1 MWEQIFETAAQSGIW
16 AILFVALFCFQIK
29 DSKTREEKYQ
39 STIDALAEKLKMIA
53 EVKAVVEDIKD
64 KIADKRAERDKAA
77 MENYIIDL
85 LCYAEYCQEIALA
98 AAIDADMTLLEA
110 AEVAADY
117 VEKYGEPESVETEA
131 TEA

>member
-53 EVKAVVEDIKD
+53 EVKAIVEDVKRSIDDKTPEKRQTIK
-64 KIADKRAERDKAA
+64 E
-77 MENYIIDL
+77 
-85 LCYAEYCQEIALA
+85 
-98 AAIDADMTLLEA
+98 
-110 AEVAADY
+110 
-117 VEKYGEPESVETEA
+117 
-131 TEA
+131 